1 MKICKDAVRV
11 AKERAEEVR
20 RRLLALRA
28 LEESLK
34 PAQLGEYVIFP
45 LKALD
50 DDLRKVIRELR
61 ATIIRHEFEA
71 RPTRGRSLEEILRK
85 KIPDKLLQAL
95 PSSYDIV
102 GDLILIEIPD
112 ALRGCARE
120 IGEALTHIHPKVKG
134 VLM

>member
-1 MKICKDAVRV
+1 MVSPGDWLVGDEDGVVLIP
-11 AKERAEEVR
+11 KERAEEVR

-61 ATIIRHEFEA
+61 GTIIRHEFEA

-85 KIPDKLLQAL
+85 KIPDELLQAL

-112 ALRGCARE
+112 ALRGC
-120 IGEALTHIHPKVKG
+120 G
-134 VLM
+134 